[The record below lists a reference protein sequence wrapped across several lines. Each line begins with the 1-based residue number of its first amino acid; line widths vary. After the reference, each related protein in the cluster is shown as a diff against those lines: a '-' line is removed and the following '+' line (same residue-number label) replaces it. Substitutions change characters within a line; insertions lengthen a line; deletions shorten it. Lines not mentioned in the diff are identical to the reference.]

1 MYQWQKRI
9 SLGNLKLTGTSIA
22 AVDKFC
28 VAMVTGRETR
38 GLEESTYH
46 FYIPEGQEG
55 GPWELQTIVEGLI
68 LEIILRQIA

>member
-1 MYQWQKRI
+1 M
-9 SLGNLKLTGTSIA
+9 
-22 AVDKFC
+22 
-28 VAMVTGRETR
+28 AMVTGRETR
-38 GLEESTYH
+38 GLEESKYH